1 LSTTSL
7 PIPHLIPLAL
17 GLAVAIGF
25 DLGRRRIP
33 NVVCAL
39 VFVFG
44 LVVRGVD
51 QGLLAALSGVGS
63 AALILAILFRP
74 WQAGGLGGGDVKLA
88 SATAAWVSFGQL
100 VWFALATALAGGVVA
115 LACYLLSRAPAR
127 AGIRANLT
135 LSLLHN
141 ELPPAPS
148 HRAGGVSVPYAL
160 AIAAG
165 AFVAFFNA

>member
-1 LSTTSL
+1 M

-17 GLAVAIGF
+17 GLAVAVVF

-33 NVVCAL
+33 NLVCAF
-39 VFVFG
+39 VFVSG
-44 LVVRGVD
+44 LIVRGID
-51 QGLLAALSGVGS
+51 QGPLAALSGVGA
-63 AALILAILFRP
+63 AALVLALLFRP

-88 SATAAWVSFGQL
+88 AATAAWVSFGQL
-100 VWFALATALAGGVVA
+100 VWFALATGLAGGAVA
-115 LACYLLSRAPAR
+115 LVCYLLSRAPAR

-135 LSLLHN
+135 LSLVHN

-165 AFVAFFNA
+165 AFIAFFKA